1 MSGGAEE
8 EDIEQPQ
15 RALII
20 DASVALKWL
29 VEEEGSDGATALQE
43 DDLAAPSLLR
53 IEVANVLRTLAVR
66 GMVTP
71 EDALRRL
78 ALLQATP
85 LRIVDL
91 DDALE
96 GRALEMA
103 LDLSHPVYDCIYLA
117 LAERMERR
125 LVTADGRFVRALAGT
140 AFEPLALPLTTQ
152 SA

>member
-140 AFEPLALPLTTQ
+140 AFESLALPLTTQ